1 MQITLDLP
9 EDLVGQ
15 ISGLEAQLPEALA
28 LGLGELT
35 SRPHDG
41 FSGFS
46 EVLEFLADL
55 PTPQDVLALRPS
67 ESLQAQIDQLSE
79 QNKALSEQNK
89 AQTLTTQGM
98 LLWKQYEYLEH
109 VVRMAKARAYL
120 KLQDQASAA

>member
-55 PTPQDVLALRPS
+55 PTPQEVLALRPS
-67 ESLQAQIDQLSE
+67 ESLQAQIDQ
-79 QNKALSEQNK
+79 LSEQNK